1 MLNSDNRHYNCCGHG
16 YYHYHAEFTEH
27 LLMSWQYVTYKII
40 WDYNMNPHVDHFTFL
55 NYNAHYIK
63 EESESKEVK
72 YLILE

>member
-1 MLNSDNRHYNCCGHG
+1 
-16 YYHYHAEFTEH
+16 
-27 LLMSWQYVTYKII
+27 MSWQYVTYKII
-40 WDYNMNPHVDHFTFL
+40 WDYNMNPHVDHFTFV